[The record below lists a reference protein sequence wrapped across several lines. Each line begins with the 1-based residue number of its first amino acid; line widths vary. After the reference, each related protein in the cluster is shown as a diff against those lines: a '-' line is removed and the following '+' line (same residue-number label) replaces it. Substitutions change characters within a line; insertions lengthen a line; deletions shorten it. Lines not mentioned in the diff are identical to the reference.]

1 MKYFKKKCGLVAA
14 ALVLLSAALFAEKTP
29 VENLFQYTLDNGLSL
44 FNFAMQDDID
54 HLDEYAKTRANP
66 YGIPYET
73 VCKEVM
79 GNKQRVQLHKLI
91 NFHFMR
97 HPSINLPE
105 ERLIPIEKHIQKRV
119 RELLAL
125 PKQ

>member
-1 MKYFKKKCGLVAA
+1 MCNHTGKVLGAA
-14 ALVLLSAALFAEKTP
+14 P
-29 VENLFQYTLDNGLSL
+29 VFDNGLSL

-66 YGIPYET
+66 YGIPYEI
-73 VCKEVM
+73 VCREVM

-91 NFHFMR
+91 NFCFTR

-105 ERLIPIEKHIQKRV
+105 ERLVPIEKHIQKRV

-125 PKQ
+125 PKR